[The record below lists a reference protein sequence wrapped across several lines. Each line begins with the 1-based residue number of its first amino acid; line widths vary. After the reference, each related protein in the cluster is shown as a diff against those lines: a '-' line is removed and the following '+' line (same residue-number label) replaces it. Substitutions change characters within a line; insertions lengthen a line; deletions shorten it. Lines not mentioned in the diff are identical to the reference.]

1 MTLISTVMTAN
12 TSRTWMNPPNVEEVA
27 TPKSHK
33 TSKTTKIVQSMLTPY
48 FFSLAQLEAEAVN
61 LKRAGRTAK

>member
-1 MTLISTVMTAN
+1 MTAN
-12 TSRTWMNPPNVEEVA
+12 TSRMWMNPPNVEEVA

-33 TSKTTKIVQSMLTPY
+33 TSKTTKIVQSMLTLFATY
-48 FFSLAQLEAEAVN
+48 RIEAEAVS